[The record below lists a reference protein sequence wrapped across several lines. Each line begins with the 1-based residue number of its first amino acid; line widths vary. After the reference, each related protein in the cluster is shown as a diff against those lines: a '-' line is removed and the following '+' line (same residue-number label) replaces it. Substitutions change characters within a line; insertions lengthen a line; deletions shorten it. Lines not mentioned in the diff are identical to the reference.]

1 MQYEFSLVVG
11 TDILDGISGWRHKDV
26 PDYAERVWNE
36 VQFLVYLRDG
46 YPLSTSGKGLPPLAK
61 LIEPPNVMELITSNN
76 SSSEIRNRI
85 AEFQWKRDPTRQRR
99 DLSCI
104 DGLVPSTVLN
114 YIVRNGLYLV

>member
-11 TDILDGISGWRHKDV
+11 TDILSGIGGWRHKAV
-26 PDYAERVWNE
+26 PNYADRVWSE
-36 VQFLVYLRDG
+36 VPFLVYLRDG
-46 YPLSTSGKGLPPLAK
+46 YPLSTGSGLPPLAK

-76 SSSEIRNRI
+76 SSSEIRKRI
-85 AEFQWKRDPTRQRR
+85 AEFQFRRDPTRQRR

-114 YIVRNGLYLV
+114 YIVRNGLYVA